1 MTFRTKDGFEVS
13 HTWEALGN
21 ALITAA
27 KQEFDRHEQLDREYF
42 LHEAKARINEYSQ
55 NEFGE
60 EKVSF

>member
-1 MTFRTKDGFEVS
+1 MS